1 MAGLYRKKVYI
12 NATNYIYG
20 LGGRDFTTDD
30 ARGVFA
36 EMENAVAAGREIEQY
51 QYIGL
56 RK

>member
-1 MAGLYRKKVYI
+1 MAGLYRKKIYI
-12 NATNYIYG
+12 SATNYIYG

-30 ARGVFA
+30 AKAVFA
-36 EMENAVAAGREIEQY
+36 QLEESIATGREIEQY